1 MKRTDRC
8 PWCGKI
14 MNRHKDKRK
23 LSDRWDSSV
32 PSRLRLARCR
42 HCGHKYGQIP
52 TFPYVYINI
61 IIAFLLLLGCFW
73 VIYELEIS
81 VWFALFPMMCVY
93 YLFRT
98 FTPYSKLNDRGRQVD
113 INNDMLCCALII
125 ETYGKIK
132 CNEIYFLSDDF
143 DLFEPYTLAS
153 PIHVYHINK
162 KEKYVTGEFLYM
174 HEKNYNYIDKDVCE
188 LYDSNMK
195 LIAKV
200 KITTDI
206 E

>member
-1 MKRTDRC
+1 MKRIDRC

-14 MNRHKDKRK
+14 MNEREDKGEISIPHNNRRVANC
-23 LSDRWDSSV
+23 S
-32 PSRLRLARCR
+32 
-42 HCGHKYGQIP
+42 HCFKKYGQVP
-52 TFPYVYINI
+52 TFPHAFINI
-61 IIAFLLLLGCFW
+61 IIAFAGILPCAAISDKLLGNPILLVGVEFVAFLW
-73 VIYELEIS
+73 LS
-81 VWFALFPMMCVY
+81 
-93 YLFRT
+93 RK
-98 FTPYSKLNDRGRQVD
+98 FTPYSKLDDRGRQVD

-125 ETYGKIK
+125 ETYGKLK

-174 HEKNYNYIDKDVCE
+174 HEKNYDYIDKDVCE